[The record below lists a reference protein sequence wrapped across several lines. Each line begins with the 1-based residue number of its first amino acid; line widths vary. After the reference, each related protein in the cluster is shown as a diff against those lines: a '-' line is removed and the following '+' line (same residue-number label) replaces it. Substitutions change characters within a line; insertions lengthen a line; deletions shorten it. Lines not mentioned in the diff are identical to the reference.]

1 MRSRAAAVV
10 VLALAASGAAAPSP
24 APSPSPSPS
33 PSPTPA
39 PPRGPSAQVVDTLK
53 KADEA
58 FKAERWAD
66 AVASY
71 ERVLALRT
79 DSPVTIHQQI
89 GVAQVHLKDY
99 ARALDHLQKVL
110 DADPLNV
117 PVRVLMAKAALAG
130 GMLDRGLAMLATIDD
145 RGIRAPDVFYDIA
158 VHFVNANQPAQA
170 ISYFTKAIML
180 DPAYADAYFRRAM
193 ARLQIGQTDGAKADL
208 RKVVELKPDGPQ
220 ADAARDALVKLR

>member
-1 MRSRAAAVV
+1 VV
-10 VLALAASGAAAPSP
+10 EAL
-24 APSPSPSPS
+24 
-33 PSPTPA
+33 
-39 PPRGPSAQVVDTLK
+39 R

-66 AVASY
+66 AVAQY
-71 ERVLALRT
+71 EKVLALRP
-79 DSPVTIHQQI
+79 DGPVTIHQQI

-99 ARALDHLQKVL
+99 AKALDHLQKVL

-130 GMLDRGLAMLATIDD
+130 GMIDRALGMLATIDD
-145 RGIRAPDVFYDIA
+145 RAIRAPDVFYDIA

-170 ISYFTKAIML
+170 ISYFTKALFL

-193 ARLQIGQTDGAKADL
+193 ARLQIGQAEGAKADL
-208 RKVVELKPDGPQ
+208 RKVLELKPEGPQ
-220 ADAARDALVKLR
+220 ADAARDALSKLK